1 MTMKLNHPALA
12 ELLQRA
18 YSAEKAAAFA
28 YIGHA
33 ASLKKP
39 ADKAAVK
46 QIEDDE
52 WGQLGKQCLK
62 NGDYFL
68 RVCHGNKYQKL
79 IEKPGNFQ
87 RGFGCSNFI

>member
-1 MTMKLNHPALA
+1 MKLNHPALV

-33 ASLKKP
+33 ASLKKS

-52 WGQLGKQCLK
+52 WGHRRNVL
-62 NGDYFL
+62 
-68 RVCHGNKYQKL
+68 V
-79 IEKPGNFQ
+79 IM
-87 RGFGCSNFI
+87 